1 MWFLFFSTKAEFFHR
16 KSGYSFIVKRYFALD
31 IAAQILFGP
40 GRAEIFKFPGF
51 LTIARFLDLPFNLKL
66 CDM

>member
-51 LTIARFLDLPFNLKL
+51 LTIARFFRPTFQFETL
-66 CDM
+66 